1 MITFCQNFMEIVFQM
16 YLLMKA
22 LTQKLDGDISVT
34 HSGTVHV
41 FSMVILNRIHT
52 GSDYSP
58 LTEMWVAAGL

>member
-22 LTQKLDGDISVT
+22 LTQKLDNDISTT

-41 FSMVILNRIHT
+41 FRLAILNRIHT
-52 GSDYSP
+52 GSDI
-58 LTEMWVAAGL
+58 VH